1 MANNDQGRNSA
12 AFKRVL
18 TGSSNQNST
27 QSLIGVGVSY
37 AMSLSFVNTDIPKD
51 SINQSKKIAT
61 IEGVD

>member
-1 MANNDQGRNSA
+1 
-12 AFKRVL
+12 L

-37 AMSLSFVNTDIPKD
+37 AMSLSFVNTDTPKD
-51 SINQSKKIAT
+51 SINQSKKIVT